1 MTKKLFSLKSIVFY
15 CSLLLFPFVFNS
27 CHLFE
32 PPSDI
37 PSYIHIDSIGFT
49 SDPFTQGSNSHKIT
63 DAWVYV
69 DQNLLGVYELP
80 ATFPV
85 LASGTHEIDIKAGIM
100 IDGIA
105 SSRGTYPFYTI
116 YTQNVN
122 LIKDNIDTIK
132 PIVTYYPVTNFTWM
146 ENFENAS
153 ISLSVP
159 PDYKNSDT
167 LVAINS
173 SQGAFEGNFS
183 EELYLLNSSSAFMC
197 TSDTFFSLPTDGR
210 IVYLEMNYKTE
221 NTIGVGVVPIG
232 LSTFFNPDTVL
243 QIKPSASWNKI
254 YVDLTSVV
262 GVYPNAIGFKIFF
275 GGYLDPGVINPHIY
289 FDNLKLI
296 HQ

>member
-1 MTKKLFSLKSIVFY
+1 MIKNRFSFKSIVFY
-15 CSLLLFPFVFNS
+15 CSLLLFPLVFNS

-37 PSYIHIDSIGFT
+37 PSYIHIDSIGLT
-49 SDPFTQGSNSHKIT
+49 TNYFTQGTNSHKIT

-80 ATFPV
+80 ATLPI

-105 SSRGTYPFYTI
+105 SSRGTYPFYTV

-122 LIKDNIDTIK
+122 LIKDSIVTMK
-132 PIVTYYPVTNFTWM
+132 PVVTYYPVTLFTWM
-146 ENFENAS
+146 EDFES
-153 ISLSVP
+153 TGIKLSVP
-159 PDYKNSDT
+159 SAYKTLDT
-167 LVAINS
+167 LVTVNQ
-173 SQGAFEGNFS
+173 SQGAFEGNS
-183 EELYLLNSSSAFMC
+183 EELYLLNSSSAFIC
-197 TSDTFFSLPTDGR
+197 TSDTVSLPVDGR
-210 IVYLEMNYKTE
+210 IVYLEMNYKSE
-221 NTIGVGVVPIG
+221 NTVGVGVVPIG
-232 LSTFFNPDTVL
+232 LNTFFNPDTVL

-262 GVYPNAIGFKIFF
+262 GVYPNAIGFKIFL
-275 GGYLDPGVINPHIY
+275 GGYLDPGVTNPHMY
-289 FDNLKLI
+289 FDNFKLI